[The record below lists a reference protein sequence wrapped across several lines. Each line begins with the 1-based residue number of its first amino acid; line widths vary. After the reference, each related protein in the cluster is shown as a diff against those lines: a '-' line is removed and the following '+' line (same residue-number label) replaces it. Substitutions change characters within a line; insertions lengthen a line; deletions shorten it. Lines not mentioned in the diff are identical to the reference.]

1 MSDRYGFTV
10 EMYGFRHSLCTCL
23 ARDAHDAIVI

>member
-10 EMYGFRHSLCTCL
+10 EMYRFRHSSSTCL
-23 ARDAHDAIVI
+23 ARDAHDAIAI